1 MKKNI
6 ILAAFSAVLMLAAS
20 CQKTAVNNVKGNGFL
35 SFSEFSLGLDEEVI
49 TKASAAGNNYTIIVR
64 DADGNDI
71 IKKSYGEVK
80 SNGYMISVPAGDY
93 TLIAR
98 SVEEEMEIAVFE
110 QPVYGVSKE
119 FSIEAGMTTS
129 IGELT
134 CTLLQCKVTV
144 DYSDEFLATVTGDCV
159 TTVEVTAGYPLEYAL
174 DLDEENKKTY
184 DKSAGYFAVNGNTM
198 TVTFRGNVDGFEGVT
213 MSKTFTGIAAKQW
226 RQIKFIPFV
235 NEEGTATFDIVIND
249 LVSDEILNNGLI
261 ADEDVIGVDP
271 NAPEDDGGIK
281 LLLAEGCDPTITAT
295 EEDIVF
301 DGDGNQINSTGVIN
315 IPIAPLAADGSTT
328 MSILFDAVIPDGLA
342 SLEVDITTNSS
353 EFAGAVDVANAAHI
367 DLVNPTCD
375 PLIFDVVPF
384 PHGEA
389 ILGEKE
395 IKFDLTN
402 AQKAIVAFKGIHVFE
417 MTIVDVN
424 GKTKKNIITMV
435 VE

>member
-6 ILAAFSAVLMLAAS
+6 ILAALSAVLMLAAS

-64 DADGNDI
+64 DVDGNDI

-80 SNGYMISVPAGDY
+80 NNGNMISVPAGEY

-98 SVEEEMEIAVFE
+98 SVEEEMEIAAFE
-110 QPVYGVSKE
+110 QPVYGVSKA

-144 DYSDEFLATVTGDCV
+144 DYSDEFLATVTGDCA
-159 TTVEVTAGYPLEYAL
+159 TSVELTAGYPLNYAL
-174 DLDEENKKTY
+174 GADKKY
-184 DKSAGYFAVNGNTM
+184 DQSAGYFAVNGTTM
-198 TVTFRGNVDGFEGVT
+198 TVNFKGHINGNEGVT
-213 MSKTFTGIAAKQW
+213 MSKTFTGIAPKQW

-249 LVSDEILNNGLI
+249 LISDEILNNDLT
-261 ADEDVIGVDP
+261 AEEDVIGVDP

-281 LLLAEGCDPTITAT
+281 FLPADGCDATITFA
-295 EEDIVF
+295 EKDIVL

-315 IPIAPLAADGSTT
+315 IPIAPTAMA
-328 MSILFDAVIPDGLA
+328 ILFDALIPDGLA
-342 SLEVDITTNSS
+342 ELTVDITTDSP
-353 EFAGAVDVANAAHI
+353 EFAGAVEVANASHI

-384 PHGEA
+384 PHGDA
-389 ILGEKE
+389 IRGENN
-395 IKFDLTN
+395 IRFDLSN
-402 AQKAIVAFKGIHVFE
+402 AQKAIVAFPGHHVFV
-417 MTIVDVN
+417 MTIVDAN
-424 GKTKKNIITMV
+424 GKTKKNVITMV

>member
-1 MKKNI
+1 MRKNI
-6 ILAAFSAVLMLAAS
+6 IFAVFSAVLMLAAS

-49 TKASAAGNNYTIIVR
+49 TKASAAGNNYTILIN
-64 DADGNDI
+64 DLDGNEI

-80 SNGYMISVPAGDY
+80 NNGNMISIPAGDY
-93 TLIAR
+93 VLVAR
-98 SVEEEMEIAVFE
+98 SVEEEMEIAAFE

-119 FSIEAGMTTS
+119 FSIQAGMITS

-144 DYSDEFLATVTGDCV
+144 DYSDEFLATVTGDCI
-159 TTVEVTAGYPLEYAL
+159 TTVEVTAGYPLQYAL
-174 DLDEENKKTY
+174 GADKKY
-184 DKSAGYFAVNGNTM
+184 DQSAGYFAVNGNTM
-198 TVTFRGNVDGFEGVT
+198 TVNFKGHIDGFEGVT
-213 MSKTFTGIAAKQW
+213 MSKTFSGIAPRQW

-235 NEEGTATFDIVIND
+235 NEEGTATFDIVINN
-249 LVSDEILNNGLI
+249 LISDEILNNELT
-261 ADEDVIGVDP
+261 AEEDVIGTDP
-271 NAPEDDGGIK
+271 NAPEDDGGIR
-281 LLLAEGCDPTITAT
+281 LLLAEGCDNTITAT
-295 EEDIVF
+295 EEDIVY
-301 DGDGNQINSTGVIN
+301 DGDGNQINSTGIIN

-328 MSILFDAVIPDGLA
+328 MSILFDAVIPEGLA
-342 SLEVDITTNSS
+342 ELTVDISTNSP
-353 EFAGAVDVANAAHI
+353 EFEGAVGVANAAHI

-384 PHGEA
+384 PHGEE
-389 ILGEKE
+389 ILGDKE

-424 GKTKKNIITMV
+424 GKTKKNVITMV

>member
-6 ILAAFSAVLMLAAS
+6 ILAALSVVLMLAAS
-20 CQKTAVNNVKGNGFL
+20 CQKTAVNTVTGNGFL

-49 TKASAAGNNYTIIVR
+49 AKSSPAGNNYTIFIKDV
-64 DADGNDI
+64 DGNDI

-80 SNGYMISVPAGDY
+80 NNGNMISIPAGEY
-93 TLIAR
+93 TLVAR
-98 SVEEEMEIAVFE
+98 SIDEEIEVAAFE
-110 QPVYGVSKE
+110 QPVYGVSKA
-119 FSIEAGMTTS
+119 FTIEAGMTTS

-144 DYSDEFLATVTGDCV
+144 DYSDEFLATVTGPCT
-159 TTVEVTAGYPLEYAL
+159 TTVELTAGYPLAYAL
-174 DLDEENKKTY
+174 GADKKY
-184 DKSAGYFAVNGNTM
+184 DKNAGYFAVNGNTM
-198 TVTFRGNVDGFEGVT
+198 TVNFSGHIDGFEGVT
-213 MSKTFTGIAAKQW
+213 MSKVFTGIAPRQW
-226 RQIKFIPFV
+226 RQIKFIPFI

-249 LVSDEILNNGLI
+249 LISDEILNNGLV
-261 ADEDVIGVDP
+261 ADESIIGVDP

-281 LLLAEGCDPTITAT
+281 LLLADGCDQTITAA
-295 EEDIVF
+295 EKDIVY
-301 DGDGNQINSTGVIN
+301 DGDGNQINSIGVIN
-315 IPIAPLAADGSTT
+315 IPIAPLAQDGSTT
-328 MSILFDAVIPDGLA
+328 MAILFDAVIPEGLA
-342 SLEVDITTNSS
+342 ELTVDITTNSS

-384 PHGEA
+384 PHGES
-389 ILGEKE
+389 ILGEKS

-402 AQKAIVAFKGIHVFE
+402 AQKAIVAFKGTHVFE
-417 MTIVDVN
+417 MTIVDAN

>member
-1 MKKNI
+1 MRKNI
-6 ILAAFSAVLMLAAS
+6 IFAVFSAVLMLAAS

-49 TKASAAGNNYTIIVR
+49 TKASAAGNNYTILIN
-64 DADGNDI
+64 DLDGNEI

-80 SNGYMISVPAGDY
+80 NNGNMISIPAGDY
-93 TLIAR
+93 VLVAR
-98 SVEEEMEIAVFE
+98 SVEEEMEIAAFE

-119 FSIEAGMTTS
+119 FSIQAGMITS

-144 DYSDEFLATVTGDCV
+144 DYSDEFLATVTGDCI

-174 DLDEENKKTY
+174 GADKKY
-184 DKSAGYFAVNGNTM
+184 DQSAGYFAVNGNTM
-198 TVTFRGNVDGFEGVT
+198 TVNFKGHIDGFEGVT
-213 MSKTFTGIAAKQW
+213 MSKTFSGIAPRQW

-235 NEEGTATFDIVIND
+235 NEEGTATFDIVINN
-249 LVSDEILNNGLI
+249 LISDEILNNELT
-261 ADEDVIGVDP
+261 AEEDVIGADP
-271 NAPEDDGGIK
+271 NAPEDDGGIR
-281 LLLAEGCDPTITAT
+281 LLLAEGCDNTITAT
-295 EEDIVF
+295 EEDIVY
-301 DGDGNQINSTGVIN
+301 DGDGNKINSTGIIN

-328 MSILFDAVIPDGLA
+328 MSILFDAVIPEGLA
-342 SLEVDITTNSS
+342 ELTVDISTNSP
-353 EFAGAVDVANAAHI
+353 EFEGAVGVANAAHI

-384 PHGEA
+384 PHGEE
-389 ILGEKE
+389 ILGDKE

-424 GKTKKNIITMV
+424 GKTKKNVITMV

>member
-6 ILAAFSAVLMLAAS
+6 ILAALSAVLMLVAS
-20 CQKTAVNNVKGNGFL
+20 CQKTAVNTVKGNGFL

-49 TKASAAGNNYTIIVR
+49 TKASAAGNNFTIIVN
-64 DADGNDI
+64 DVDGNEVI
-71 IKKSYGEVK
+71 RKSYGEVK
-80 SNGYMISVPAGDY
+80 NNGNKISVPAGDY

-98 SVEEEMEIAVFE
+98 SVEEEMEIAAFE

-119 FSIEAGMTTS
+119 FSIVAGMTTT

-144 DYSDEFLATVTGDCV
+144 DYSDDFLATVTGDCV
-159 TTVEVTAGYPLEYAL
+159 TSVELTAGYPLDYVLSA
-174 DLDEENKKTY
+174 DKKY
-184 DKSAGYFAVNGNTM
+184 DKSAGYFAVNGTTM
-198 TVTFRGNVDGFEGVT
+198 TVNFKGHINGNEGVT
-213 MSKTFTGIAAKQW
+213 MSKSFQGIAPKQW

-249 LVSDEILNNGLI
+249 LISDEILNNGLI

-281 LLLAEGCDPTITAT
+281 LLLAEGCDERITAT
-295 EEDIVF
+295 EEDIVL
-301 DGDGNQINSTGVIN
+301 DGDGNQINSTGIIN
-315 IPIAPLAADGSTT
+315 IPIAPLAEDGSTT
-328 MSILFDAVIPDGLA
+328 MAILFDAEIPAGLA
-342 SLEVDITTNSS
+342 ELTVDITTDSPD
-353 EFAGAVDVANAAHI
+353 FAGAVAVANASHI

-384 PHGEA
+384 PHGDA
-389 ILGEKE
+389 IRGENN
-395 IKFDLTN
+395 IRFDLSN
-402 AQKAIVAFKGIHVFE
+402 AQKAIVAFPGHHVFV
-417 MTIVDVN
+417 MTIVDAN
-424 GKTKKNIITMV
+424 GKTKKNVITMV

>member
-6 ILAAFSAVLMLAAS
+6 ILTALSVVLMLAAS

-49 TKASAAGNNYTIIVR
+49 TKASAAGNNYTILIN
-64 DADGNDI
+64 DLDGNEI

-80 SNGYMISVPAGDY
+80 NNGNMISIPAGDY
-93 TLIAR
+93 VLVAR
-98 SVEEEMEIAVFE
+98 SVEEEMEIAAFE

-119 FSIEAGMTTS
+119 FSIQAGMITS

-144 DYSDEFLATVTGDCV
+144 DYSDEFLATVTGDCI
-159 TTVEVTAGYPLEYAL
+159 TTVEVTAGYPLQYAL
-174 DLDEENKKTY
+174 GADKKY
-184 DKSAGYFAVNGNTM
+184 DQSAGYFAVNGNTM
-198 TVTFRGNVDGFEGVT
+198 TVNFKGHIDGFEGVT
-213 MSKTFTGIAAKQW
+213 MSKTFSGIAPRQW

-235 NEEGTATFDIVIND
+235 NEEGTATFDIVINN
-249 LVSDEILNNGLI
+249 LISDEILNNELT
-261 ADEDVIGVDP
+261 AEEDVIGTDP
-271 NAPEDDGGIK
+271 NAPEDDGGIR
-281 LLLAEGCDPTITAT
+281 LLLAEGCDNTITAT
-295 EEDIVF
+295 EEDIVY
-301 DGDGNQINSTGVIN
+301 DGDGNQINSTGIIN

-328 MSILFDAVIPDGLA
+328 MSILFDAVIPEGLA
-342 SLEVDITTNSS
+342 ELTVDISTNSP
-353 EFAGAVDVANAAHI
+353 EFEGAVGVANAAHI

-384 PHGEA
+384 PHGEE
-389 ILGEKE
+389 ILGDKE

-424 GKTKKNIITMV
+424 GKTKKNVITMV

>member
-6 ILAAFSAVLMLAAS
+6 ILAALSAVLMLAAS

-49 TKASAAGNNYTIIVR
+49 TKALAAGNNYTIIVR

-80 SNGYMISVPAGDY
+80 NNGNMISVPAGEY

-98 SVEEEMEIAVFE
+98 SVEEEMEIAAFE
-110 QPVYGVSKE
+110 QPVYGVSKA

-144 DYSDEFLATVTGDCV
+144 DYSDEFLATVTGDCT
-159 TTVEVTAGYPLEYAL
+159 TTVELTAGYPLSYAL
-174 DLDEENKKTY
+174 GADKKY
-184 DKSAGYFAVNGNTM
+184 DKSAGYFAVNGTTM
-198 TVTFRGNVDGFEGVT
+198 IVNFKGHINGNEGVT
-213 MSKTFTGIAAKQW
+213 MSKTFTGVAPRQW

-235 NEEGTATFDIVIND
+235 NEEGTATFDIVISD
-249 LVSDEILNNGLI
+249 LISDEILNNDFI
-261 ADEDVIGVDP
+261 AEEDVIGDDP
-271 NAPEDDGGIK
+271 NAPEDDGGIR

-295 EEDIVF
+295 EDDIVL

-315 IPIAPLAADGSTT
+315 IPIAPLAEDGSTT
-328 MSILFDAVIPDGLA
+328 MAILFEAEIPAGLA
-342 SLEVDITTNSS
+342 ELTVDITTDSPD
-353 EFAGAVDVANAAHI
+353 FAGAVAVANASHI

-384 PHGEA
+384 PHGDA

-395 IKFDLTN
+395 IKFDLSN
-402 AQKAIVAFKGIHVFE
+402 AQKAIVAFPGHHVFV
-417 MTIVDVN
+417 MTIVDAD
-424 GKTKKNIITMV
+424 GKTKKNVITMV